1 MINYIHAM
9 SASQRT
15 ISVLIRARL
24 ENEHYFHWSTRLR
37 DDGGTGHVEDGETYF
52 KFPELR
58 FLGRRLTLELR
69 FFSLVAC

>member
-1 MINYIHAM
+1 MMVEPVM
-9 SASQRT
+9 S
-15 ISVLIRARL
+15 
-24 ENEHYFHWSTRLR
+24 
-37 DDGGTGHVEDGETYF
+37 DGGTYF